1 MGFQDFYGNA
11 EAVRTLREM
20 LARGRFPHSIILHG
34 PAGAGKYTLAQM
46 LAKAM
51 NCERAPQTGGLPD
64 FCGECSACRRIAQA
78 DDFDTCFAEA
88 VEARE
93 GLREADKR
101 DARLFLQTFPDVTIV
116 PPDPPQMMIK
126 VGQVRRVT
134 ETVYFRP
141 AAGRERVYVFT
152 TSAFMR
158 EAANALL
165 KVLEEPP
172 EFATLILLAENPGE
186 LLPTLRSRCFSV
198 RLSPLPVAEMEAWL
212 DGAQPK
218 WTAKQRALVA
228 RLSEGAVGRAR
239 SFDLA
244 AYVEARNDALSLL
257 ASALESHDH
266 SALFKV
272 TDSYRGG
279 ADGRE
284 KTARLLRTLYSVL
297 EDMLFLKSGTP
308 ELVRNTDIAARLE
321 RLAAPV
327 DFAWLAAAAQE
338 LDQVEA
344 GMRRNLLRSLSLD
357 AFATALERD

>member
-1 MGFQDFYGNA
+1 MGFQDFHGNA
-11 EAVRTLREM
+11 ETVRALREM
-20 LARGRFPHSIILHG
+20 LARGRFPHSVILHG
-34 PAGAGKYTLAQM
+34 PVGAGRYTLAQM

-51 NCERAPQTGGLPD
+51 NCERPPQTGGLPD
-64 FCGECSACRRIAQA
+64 ICGECSSCRRIAQA
-78 DDFDTCFAEA
+78 DDFDARFTEA
-88 VEARE
+88 VEARD

-101 DARLFLQTFPDVTIV
+101 DARLFLQTHPDVTIV

-134 ETVYFRP
+134 ETIYFRP
-141 AAGRERVYVFT
+141 AAGRERVYIFT
-152 TSAFMR
+152 SSAFIR

-198 RLSPLPVAEMEAWL
+198 RLAPLSFTEMEAFL
-212 DGAQPK
+212 AEAQPK

-239 SFDLA
+239 TFDLA
-244 AYVEARNDALSLL
+244 AYVEARNDALALL
-257 ASALESHDH
+257 ACALESHDH

-272 TDSYRGG
+272 TDTYRGG
-279 ADGRE
+279 ADGRD
-284 KTARLLRTLYSVL
+284 KTVRLLRTLYSLL
-297 EDMLFLKSGTP
+297 EDMLFLKSGTL
-308 ELVRNTDIAARLE
+308 ELVRNTDLTARLE
-321 RLAAPV
+321 RLASPV
-327 DFAWLAAAAQE
+327 DFAWLASAAQE

-357 AFATALERD
+357 AFATALEHD